1 MFAVGLNS
9 LENVLLPLGVFFFI
23 GIIEFLGHEVD
34 LLNRCIKLAVSTVH
48 AKPLSKRILTLAF
61 VMCVMFY

>member
-1 MFAVGLNS
+1 MRLGLILWKMS
-9 LENVLLPLGVFFFI
+9 YFPWVCFFFI

-34 LLNRCIKLAVSTVH
+34 LLNRCIKLAVSTVF
-48 AKPLSKRILTLAF
+48 AKPLSKRILTLAS